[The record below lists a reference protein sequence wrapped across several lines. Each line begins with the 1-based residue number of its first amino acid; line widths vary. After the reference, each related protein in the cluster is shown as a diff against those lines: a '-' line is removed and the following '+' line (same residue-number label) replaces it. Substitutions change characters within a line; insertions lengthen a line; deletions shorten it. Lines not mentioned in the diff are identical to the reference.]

1 MKKPKNRPK
10 TRRRSPSPSPSS
22 NLVGRASCPS
32 PTSPTSSPS
41 SHEDQ
46 QLDLLLRL
54 WEDGSHTLADIA
66 DALHLPMP
74 DLMKLLKRPD
84 IAELLEQMT
93 QLLELRLRHI
103 AAKAAPRALETLEQ
117 VQAEA
122 ELESTRTPIS
132 PQAIKADREARTK
145 RNHRRLAATAI
156 LTMHRSLKAPA
167 KVAPVS
173 DRCSGHNIT
182 EPNHKDTGQSPVPS
196 QQAIAA

>member
-10 TRRRSPSPSPSS
+10 TRPRSPSPSP
-22 NLVGRASCPS
+22 NRVGRASRPS
-32 PTSPTSSPS
+32 PTPSPS
-41 SHEDQ
+41 RPAPSTSEDH

-74 DLMKLLKRPD
+74 ALVKLLKRPD

-93 QLLELRLRHI
+93 ELLELRLRHI

-117 VQAEA
+117 VQTEA
-122 ELESTRTPIS
+122 EMESARTPIS
-132 PQAIKADREARTK
+132 AQAIKADREARTK

-156 LTMHRSLKAPA
+156 LTMHRSLKALA

-173 DRCSGHNIT
+173 DRCSANNT
-182 EPNHKDTGQSPVPS
+182 TAPNHKDTGQTPVPS